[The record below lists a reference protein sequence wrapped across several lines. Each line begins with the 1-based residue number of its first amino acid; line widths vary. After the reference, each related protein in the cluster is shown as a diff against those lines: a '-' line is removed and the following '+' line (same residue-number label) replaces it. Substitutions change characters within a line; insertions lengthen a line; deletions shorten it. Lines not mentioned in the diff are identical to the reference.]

1 MALFTLDQ
9 ITKQSLNNEIE
20 KPITVELYKETVD
33 LGRVAS
39 SLWNDNQIIS
49 TSDIINHNFNEA
61 KRRFFYCGWLD
72 EYYMK
77 VSNSRFL
84 DYSISHPLYATLS
97 DNEELIA
104 RYA

>member
-49 TSDIINHNFNEA
+49 TSDIINHNFIQA
-61 KRRFFYCGWLD
+61 KRRFF
-72 EYYMK
+72 
-77 VSNSRFL
+77 NS
-84 DYSISHPLYATLS
+84 YAH
-97 DNEELIA
+97 
-104 RYA
+104 